1 MLFVLDQTPSI
12 ANQFLKQL
20 RDKHIQKD
28 RMRFRKNLERIGE
41 IMAYE
46 VSKTFVYENRMIS
59 TPLASIEM
67 KVLHTSPVL
76 LTILRAG
83 LPFFQGFANFFDD
96 ADCGFIGAYREE
108 GEDEI
113 AIHLDYIA
121 SAELSDKIVILIDP
135 MLATGKSVV
144 NCLEVLLR
152 KGTPSHLHIV
162 SLVAAPE
169 GIKHLQEHVKIPYT
183 LWTGSL
189 DQKLDSRYYIVP
201 GLGDAGD
208 LSFGVKI

>member
-1 MLFVLDQTPSI
+1 MLFVLDQTPSV

-20 RDKHIQKD
+20 RDKNIQND
-28 RMRFRKNLERIGE
+28 RMRFRKNLERVGE

-46 VSKTFVYENRMIS
+46 VSKKLSFEEEIIQ
-59 TPLASIEM
+59 TPLAELKM
-67 KVLHTSPVL
+67 KVMKTPLVL

-96 ADCGFIGAYREE
+96 ADCGFIGAYRQER
-108 GEDEI
+108 EDEI
-113 AIHLDYIA
+113 AIQLDYLA
-121 SAELSDKIVILIDP
+121 SADLTNKVVILIDP
-135 MLATGKSVV
+135 MLATGKSVI
-144 NCLEVLLR
+144 NCLEVLLKR
-152 KGTPSHLHIV
+152 GKPSHLHIV

-169 GIKHLQEHVKIPYT
+169 GIKHLQEHVNIPYS
-183 LWTGSL
+183 LWTCSI
-189 DQKLDSRYYIVP
+189 DKKLDNRFYIVP